1 MDIASKVKLE
11 KAGLTATDIIKRPLN
26 KAIEEALHFINT
38 HDTNDEKFDY
48 EPVMDKYLKHRGA
61 NKGSLTLLIEKVAT
75 TLKYDKKKMTDL
87 YDDVFQVLSDAI
99 HKVFE

>member
-1 MDIASKVKLE
+1 MDVGSKISLGKS
-11 KAGLTATDIIKRPLN
+11 GLTATDVIKKPLN

-38 HDTNDEKFDY
+38 HDKNTLEY
-48 EPVMDKYLKHRGA
+48 EPVMDKYLKLRGA
-61 NKGSLTLLIEKVAT
+61 NKGSLTLLIEKVAN